1 MPSATT
7 LLLFSGASLLL
18 LIVPGPAVTYI
29 VARSVAHGRRAGL
42 ISVLGIHAGSIV
54 HVVAAVVGVSALI
67 ASSAATYHSLRLL
80 GAAYLIYLG
89 LSRFF
94 KKSGESIAEVSDID
108 MRRIFMQGMIVN
120 ILNPKTSLFFLAF
133 LPQFVDPAGNVPL
146 QTVVF
151 GLTFIALGAISDG
164 AYALAASSFARLMRR
179 NRRFVTVE
187 RLLSAGTLIALGIW
201 SAAHGQRPQTT

>member
-1 MPSATT
+1 MPTPST

-42 ISVLGIHAGSIV
+42 VSVLGIHAGSIV
-54 HVVAAVVGVSALI
+54 HVVAAVIGVSALI

-89 LSRFF
+89 ISRLFRRND
-94 KKSGESIAEVSDID
+94 EIATEVTGVDL
-108 MRRIFMQGMIVN
+108 RRVFMQGMIVN

-133 LPQFVDPAGNVPL
+133 LPQFVDPAGSVAL
-146 QTVVF
+146 QTVVL
-151 GLTFIALGAISDG
+151 GLTFIALGALSDG
-164 AYALAASSFARLMRR
+164 TYALAASSFARLMGKS
-179 NRRFVTVE
+179 RRFISAE
-187 RLLSAGTLIALGIW
+187 RSLSSGTLIALGVW